1 MVIPGVRTG
10 PCPLVVAPHTSLPPP
25 VVVRLPW
32 SPGSELQP
40 SLSPNPP
47 ALLLTAHL
55 SLYQIFQND
64 LSDSGGMWRI
74 QTETSLS
81 FVVGG
86 VAPVSVEPEDGAE
99 RFAVHEC
106 GLLPRLDHHQASRL
120 VDPLTGSLGE
130 SQGLQQWRNI
140 SVPP

>member
-1 MVIPGVRTG
+1 MKFS
-10 PCPLVVAPHTSLPPP
+10 PLSPPIFQ
-25 VVVRLPW
+25 L
-32 SPGSELQP
+32 SYTDF
-40 SLSPNPP
+40 SLSDL
-47 ALLLTAHL
+47 AGRQTL
-55 SLYQIFQND
+55 SNTQFNW
-64 LSDSGGMWRI
+64 GGLRT

-99 RFAVHEC
+99 CFAVHEC

-140 SVPP
+140 SVPPLPGSR